1 MRLYSILHWNVS
13 QEKVFNKTVWKVFGR
28 QLVSF
33 LKTTCAA
40 NFSFVVTYK
49 MDSQYRNMCCIQT
62 MLMNESGSFKK
73 LGQGLDYDFYFFIL
87 FNNTRWFNY
96 HWLYETFS
104 YSSNAY
110 IFWYFK
116 NANILDN
123 IDCMFNIQSCTI
135 HSPLLI
141 NIQCMQFIF
150 PCKNEH
156 ANVS

>member
-73 LGQGLDYDFYFFIL
+73 LGQGLDYDFYLFIL
-87 FNNTRWFNY
+87 FNNTKWFNY
-96 HWLYETFS
+96 HGLYETFFFS
-104 YSSNAY
+104 PKSIWMHAY
-110 IFWYFK
+110 FDIFK

-123 IDCMFNIQSCTI
+123 IDCMLNIQFSTI

-141 NIQCMQFIF
+141 TM
-150 PCKNEH
+150 
-156 ANVS
+156 